1 MLQHASQHRVASAL
15 QDALQRLRDF
25 VNGLGGVPDARIDL
39 GIKGNAAC
47 GLERNW
53 TFAEAQRSLML
64 QKQYLEFCVGGGA
77 LLILL
82 FFFCDLLLWMSFAF
96 FCRSYI

>member
-1 MLQHASQHRVASAL
+1 MLPTNNHVAAVL

-39 GIKGNAAC
+39 GIKGNAAS

-64 QKQYLEFCVGGGA
+64 QKQYLEFCIGGGA
-77 LLILL
+77 LW
-82 FFFCDLLLWMSFAF
+82 LWMSFVLF
-96 FCRSYI
+96 FFFVVVTYS

>member
-1 MLQHASQHRVASAL
+1 MLPTNNHVAAVL

-39 GIKGNAAC
+39 GIKGNAAS

-77 LLILL
+77 LLIL
-82 FFFCDLLLWMSFAF
+82 FFVFFDLI
-96 FCRSYI
+96 CGCG

>member
-1 MLQHASQHRVASAL
+1 MLPTNNHVVALL

-39 GIKGNAAC
+39 GIKGNASS

-53 TFAEAQRSLML
+53 TLAEAQRSLLL

-82 FFFCDLLLWMSFAF
+82 FCF
-96 FCRSYI
+96 